1 MANTAAHAEPRKR
14 PTQARSR
21 AAVAAMLE
29 AAARI
34 IETGGRAA
42 LTTNHVAE
50 RSGFSIG
57 SLYQYFPSKEALLA
71 ELLRRERAMLMHDVR
86 QASESTAGLALALEQ
101 CIVAALR
108 HQFGRPALAL
118 ALESMPSSLPMQE
131 EDDVLRQA
139 LCGHMAAL
147 LARHGVHAPET
158 AAADMVA
165 LCRGMIDAAALRGET
180 DAAVLL
186 PRLRRAVH
194 GYLHASRTD
203 AVDAGGSGLD
213 RRQASQPFTSPTKS
227 L

>member
-34 IETGGRAA
+34 IETRGCAA

-71 ELLRRERAMLMHDVR
+71 ELLRRERAMLLRDVG
-86 QASESTAGLALALEQ
+86 QAIAVEGELPLAIEKCIIAGLA
-101 CIVAALR
+101 

-118 ALESMPSSLPMQE
+118 ALEHAPSSPSQQH
-131 EDDVLRQA
+131 EDEALRQA
-139 LCGHMAAL
+139 LSGQLARL
-147 LARHGVHAPET
+147 LARHGVADPDI
-158 AAADMVA
+158 AAADMIA
-165 LCRGMIDAAALRGET
+165 LCRGIIDAAALRGET
-180 DAAVLL
+180 DMVSLAR
-186 PRLRRAVH
+186 RLRGAAH
-194 GYLHASRTD
+194 GYLDAAELAREPAAS
-203 AVDAGGSGLD
+203 A
-213 RRQASQPFTSPTKS
+213 
-227 L
+227 